1 MSAIAVFFIAP
12 PVIIACICIIVFI
25 VCSII
30 NFFIA
35 IGNIFNSVF
44 PSDPPVPD
52 SKYTMDKTFGY
63 PFLDKLGLFLIT
75 AGIIAG
81 CVTGGMYLTESL
93 GQPMGI
99 QANNQLPMKTTN
111 TQLPMT
117 NMQLPMKTTNT
128 QLPMKTTPPSYEQVM
143 GDQSSIQMD
152 NQQKP
157 PPDFNQL

>member
-52 SKYTMDKTFGY
+52 SRYTMDKTFGY

-81 CVTGGMYLTESL
+81 CVTGGMYLTGSL

-99 QANNQLPMKTTN
+99 QANNQLPMTN
-111 TQLPMT
+111 TQLPMKDT
-117 NMQLPMKTTNT
+117 DNELS
-128 QLPMKTTPPSYEQVM
+128 MKTTPPSYEQVM
-143 GDQSSIQMD
+143 GDQSSMQMD

>member
-1 MSAIAVFFIAP
+1 MSAIAAFIITP
-12 PVIIACICIIVFI
+12 PIVIACICIIVFI

-52 SKYTMDKTFGY
+52 SRYTMDKTFGY

-81 CVTGGMYLTESL
+81 CVTGGMYLTGSL

-99 QANNQLPMKTTN
+99 QANNQLPI
-111 TQLPMT
+111 
-117 NMQLPMKTTNT
+117 TNT
-128 QLPMKTTPPSYEQVM
+128 QLPMKATPPSYEQVM
-143 GDQSSIQMD
+143 GDQSSM
-152 NQQKP
+152 
-157 PPDFNQL
+157 